1 VKAATVLFCQR
12 LKMKMK
18 DVFFRL
24 ENEEIER
31 KNFMQSRR
39 AQGAD
44 FRRWQKRLSLRL
56 STASLVHL
64 LTIICFAFY

>member
-18 DVFFRL
+18 DAFFRL
-24 ENEEIER
+24 ENEESER

-39 AQGAD
+39 AQISAAGRKD
-44 FRRWQKRLSLRL
+44 YL
-56 STASLVHL
+56 
-64 LTIICFAFY
+64 